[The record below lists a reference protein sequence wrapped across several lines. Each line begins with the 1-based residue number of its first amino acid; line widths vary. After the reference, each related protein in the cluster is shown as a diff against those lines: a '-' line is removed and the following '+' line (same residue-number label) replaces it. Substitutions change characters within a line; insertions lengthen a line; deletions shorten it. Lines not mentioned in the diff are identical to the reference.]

1 MAKEKRKMVSLGRFR
16 EDPDNV
22 SEATEEEI
30 RRLAG
35 KLKRVPLGLT
45 AMRIAYVTDDPA
57 AAAW

>member
-1 MAKEKRKMVSLGRFR
+1 MMAKEKQKMVSLGRFR
-16 EDPDNV
+16 EDPDYV

-45 AMRIAYVTDDPA
+45 AKRMA
-57 AAAW
+57 